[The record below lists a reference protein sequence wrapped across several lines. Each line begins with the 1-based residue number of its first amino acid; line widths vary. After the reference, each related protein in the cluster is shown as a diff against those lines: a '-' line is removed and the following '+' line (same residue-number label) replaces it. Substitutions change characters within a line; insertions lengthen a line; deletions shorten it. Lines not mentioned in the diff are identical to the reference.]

1 MGTHLLDQ
9 NCITAGRGRQDCCEM
24 RESHNRCQ
32 RRITGATRTLAL
44 VSVTAAGQSADKLLG
59 ESSRDLP
66 RSQV

>member
-1 MGTHLLDQ
+1 
-9 NCITAGRGRQDCCEM
+9 M